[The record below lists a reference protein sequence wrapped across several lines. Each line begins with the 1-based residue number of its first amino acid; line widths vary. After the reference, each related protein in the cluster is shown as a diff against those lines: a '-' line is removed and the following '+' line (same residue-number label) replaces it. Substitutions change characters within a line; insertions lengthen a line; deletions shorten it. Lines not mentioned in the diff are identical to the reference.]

1 MKIEISNEYA
11 KLDIDMIFNF
21 LNVEARWC
29 KGIPRVTLEKAL
41 KNSLCFGAFFN
52 GQQIGFARIVTD
64 YATFGN
70 LVDVFVLPQYRKLC
84 VSKQIMLAVA
94 DHPELQGLRR
104 IMLAT
109 SDKQTMYTKYGYKSL
124 GRPEIFMELFDA
136 DVYL

>member
-29 KGIPRVTLEKAL
+29 HGIPRDTVEKAL

-52 GQQIGFARIVTD
+52 GSQIGFARMVTD
-64 YATFGN
+64 YTTFGN
-70 LVDVFVLPQYRKLC
+70 LVDVFVLPEYRGKG
-84 VSKQIMLAVA
+84 VSKQLMLAVGA
-94 DHPELQGLRR
+94 HPELQGLRR

-109 SDKQTMYTKYGYKSL
+109 SDKQSMYAKYGFKSL
-124 GRPEIFMELFDA
+124 GWPEIFMELFDA
-136 DVYL
+136 EVYL